1 MKFLLTGQKHDLTAL
16 GPVPIICVASEKF
29 LYQFKLRKKYMK
41 LIIDYKQMSNEE
53 FALWRNYNG
62 DSEGMATFLMGLNEL
77 KNNGIT
83 LSYQSLN
90 ILMLETLHEQL

>member
-1 MKFLLTGQKHDLTAL
+1 
-16 GPVPIICVASEKF
+16 
-29 LYQFKLRKKYMK
+29 MK

-62 DSEGMATFLMGLNEL
+62 DADGMSTFLMGLNEL
-77 KNNGIT
+77 KNNGIE

-90 ILMLETLHEQL
+90 ILMLESLQEQLQFYEDSKDVTFSALKFEGF